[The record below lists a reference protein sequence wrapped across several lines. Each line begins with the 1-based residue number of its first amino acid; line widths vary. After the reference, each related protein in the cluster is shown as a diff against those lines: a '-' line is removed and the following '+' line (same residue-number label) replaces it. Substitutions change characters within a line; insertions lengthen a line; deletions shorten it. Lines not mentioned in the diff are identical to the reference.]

1 MHHAIELMSEL
12 SQHHLDWIFDNSEK
26 QQVNTHD
33 VVIQEASHP
42 DAIYFVLKGV
52 VGIYSK
58 SAGDRQIAVLGPGEI
73 IGEMS
78 FLMDCRATASV
89 VALETVLLLAL
100 SRQKLRSKLEQDLNF
115 AASLYKSFAIVESR
129 RLNERVGPLGGIH
142 KKAMYG
148 KEILAAWERLSG
160 TILRFKELLQQA
172 DKEALRRDDGISPE
186 LVERIESE
194 FINLYKEL
202 DLEIGDDT
210 EEMDSIK
217 NDLGMWA
224 QREMLPYL
232 LMTQSAERAYSKP
245 RGYAGDYLTI
255 DYIYRNLPNGS
266 GRLGPLLDRC
276 ILNLPSAAAV
286 RNRRKLLAEEI
297 QHVVSEKNGS
307 NAKITCL
314 ASGPA
319 QEVFDVFNQLETPS
333 KLAVT
338 LVDIDMQALAF
349 VSDRIEK
356 EKLTGHIKLKNGNL
370 IYLALGREHIDIHD
384 QDLVYSMGLID
395 YFKDR
400 FVIALLDYI
409 YELLRP
415 GGNVILGN
423 FHSNNPAKAFLDHI
437 LEWKLIHRTE
447 EDMNRLFSAS
457 KFGKP
462 CSHIEF
468 EKSGINIFASCS
480 KP

>member
-1 MHHAIELMSEL
+1 MALLGEL
-12 SQHHLDWIFDNSEK
+12 SQEHLDWIFDNGVQREIG
-26 QQVNTHD
+26 THHE
-33 VVIQEASHP
+33 VIREGSHP

-58 SAGDRQIAVLGPGEI
+58 SAGDRQIAILGPGEI

-78 FLMDCRATASV
+78 FLMECRATASV
-89 VALETVLLLAL
+89 VALETVLLLAVSRKKL
-100 SRQKLRSKLEQDLNF
+100 RQKLEKDLDF
-115 AASLYKSFAIVESR
+115 AANLYRSFAIVESR
-129 RLNERVGPLGGIH
+129 RLRERTGTLEGIN
-142 KKAMYG
+142 KKAIFG
-148 KEILAAWERLSG
+148 NPVGVSWDRLAG
-160 TILRFKELLQQA
+160 TILKFKELLQQA
-172 DKEALRRDDGISPE
+172 DKEALRRDDGISRE
-186 LVERIESE
+186 MTERVQSE
-194 FINLYKEL
+194 FINLYQAL
-202 DLEIGDDT
+202 NIEIG
-210 EEMDSIK
+210 EETGETDSIK
-217 NDLGMWA
+217 SDLGLWA
-224 QREMLPYL
+224 QREVLPYL

-255 DYIYRNLPNGS
+255 DYIYRNLPNGT
-266 GRLGPLLDRC
+266 GRLGPILDRC
-276 ILNLPSAAAV
+276 ILSLPSAGAV
-286 RNRRKLLAEEI
+286 RNRRKLVAEEI
-297 QHVVSEKNGS
+297 LHFVSGKNGE
-307 NAKITCL
+307 NTKIACL

-319 QEVFDVFNQLETPS
+319 QEIFDVFRRIENPS

-356 EKLTGHIKLKNGNL
+356 EKLTGQIKLKNGNL
-370 IYLALGREHIDIHD
+370 IFLALGREHIDIHD

-409 YELLRP
+409 YGVLKP
-415 GGNVILGN
+415 GGKVILGN
-423 FHSNNPAKAFLDHI
+423 FHKKNPAKAFMDHI

-447 EDMNRLFSAS
+447 ADMNRLFAAS

-462 CSHIEF
+462 CSHMTF
-468 EKSGINIFASCS
+468 EKSGINLFASCS